1 MSADL
6 MNPKQLILRCYAK
19 QEKGLWVAVCLGFTL
34 AVQAETLPD
43 AKRKLEEQIELYVS
57 EALNDKEYGSQLLS
71 KSAPLSSWLEYYFIG
86 LMSSVYHSA
95 SVIFSETIPFINGGL
110 INYANP
116 TNQ

>member
-1 MSADL
+1 

-19 QEKGLWVAVCLGFTL
+19 QEAGLWVAICLDFTL

-43 AKRKLEEQIELYVS
+43 AKRKLEEQIEFYVS
-57 EALNDKEYGSQLLS
+57 EALNDKEFGGQLLS
-71 KSAPLSSWLEYYFIG
+71 RSAPLSSWLEYYFIG
-86 LMSSVYHSA
+86 LMGSVYHSA
-95 SVIFSETIPFINGGL
+95 SVIFSETMPFINGGL